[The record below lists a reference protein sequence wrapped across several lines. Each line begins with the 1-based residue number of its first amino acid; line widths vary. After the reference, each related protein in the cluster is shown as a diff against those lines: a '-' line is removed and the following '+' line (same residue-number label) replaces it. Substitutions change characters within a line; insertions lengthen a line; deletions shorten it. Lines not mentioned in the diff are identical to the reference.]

1 MYDNTLELCN
11 EYLEIYFNAYKALSD
26 AQKRKLV
33 SKYDHNN
40 LFLETYI
47 CDVWS
52 ENEKLTDTIWGKDDK
67 EKTVDLSDVLPLK
80 DYEELKTKRKKR
92 IKKFNSKQ
100 IVS

>member
-1 MYDNTLELCN
+1 MYDNALELYY

-52 ENEKLTDTIWGKDDK
+52 ENEKLTDTTWGKGDK

-80 DYEELKTKRKKR
+80 DYEELKTKRRKR
-92 IKKFNSKQ
+92 TKKFNSKQ